1 MHRRS
6 FLIGA
11 VALMVSA
18 QALPK
23 PKEEDAS
30 RLTLIHEG
38 NDAWNTG
45 FTLSGGPNGRDVRFV
60 RIDGKL
66 YLETEEYA
74 PGAFRF
80 TA

>member
-23 PKEEDAS
+23 PKDEGVEASSTLRLDA
-30 RLTLIHEG
+30 
-38 NDAWNTG
+38 
-45 FTLSGGPNGRDVRFV
+45 
-60 RIDGKL
+60 
-66 YLETEEYA
+66 A
-74 PGAFRF
+74 PGDWRIVYGPRRGVVIKQTWADGFNKWRPNEQVF
-80 TA
+80 SPA